1 MHARLAIPMLSREIG
16 MLVRSFCI
24 ALLLVAEA
32 FAQNASTTQVSIRP
46 AVATV
51 PATSAA
57 WQVLDKGLGD
67 SNPEKR
73 RQAIAAAGSMG
84 PTPEAL
90 KIVEHGLQDKDT
102 LVRQTAAAELGEMN
116 SSHAIPYLKKALDDC
131 TEVSF
136 TAAVSLWKL
145 GGKDGRDIFQG
156 VLEGEL
162 KNSPGMVTGAIRDAQ
177 HKLRNPSTLALM
189 GVQEAAGALLG
200 PASMGIMFAKEALKD
215 GGSTGRVLAAKYL
228 GEDPDPYALTLLE
241 WALADKNWAVRAAV
255 AKALGQRGNTDTIA
269 KLEPLLADTHP
280 AVSYMAAASI
290 VRLAA
295 AAAAPPS
302 ETVASASE
310 TR

>member
-1 MHARLAIPMLSREIG
+1 MLA
-16 MLVRSFCI
+16 RSFCI
-24 ALLLVAEA
+24 ALLLEMASL
-32 FAQNASTTQVSIRP
+32 AQDAVTTPVSIGP
-46 AVATV
+46 AVLSS
-51 PATSAA
+51 PAMHAA

-73 RQAIAAAGSMG
+73 GQAIAAAGSMG

-102 LVRQTAAAELGEMN
+102 LVRQTAAAELGEMK
-116 SSHAIPYLKKALDDC
+116 SSQAIPYLKKALDDC

-136 TAAVSLWKL
+136 TAAISLWKL

-162 KNSPGMVTGAIRDAQ
+162 RNSPGMVTGAIRDAQ

-215 GGSTGRVLAAKYL
+215 GGSSGRVLAAKYL

-241 WALADKNWAVRAAV
+241 WALVDKNWAVRAAV
-255 AKALGQRGNTDTIA
+255 AKALGQRGNPATIA
-269 KLEPLLADTHP
+269 KLQPLLSDPHP
-280 AVSYMAAASI
+280 AVSYMAAAAI

-295 AAAAPPS
+295 AAAAPPT
-302 ETVASASE
+302 ETVPSASE